1 MSEFSDMIRNK
12 SRQEGWSEDFQR
24 FSDAQL
30 DAWQP
35 SWDAGAGRFR
45 SEGGGGALVEKP
57 TECPYGTTLHG
68 SKCIPWE
75 QANAMFGGG
84 YGPGGGAQQPLQQA
98 AMAWQQPQQ
107 GPVAA
112 PVGGPWGE
120 LGGQSPQDLAAMLQ
134 PYLAQPQAPT
144 MTAAPLQSATQ
155 GLIAPLTGMQ
165 GQAGPGVP
173 KTLGT
178 GWSAGQDGLTKMMA
192 RQQRRPG
199 QYGGAAGSWWA

>member
-1 MSEFSDMIRNK
+1 MSQFSDMIRNK

-30 DAWQP
+30 DAWQSSYDP
-35 SWDAGAGRFR
+35 ASGRFR

-68 SKCIPWE
+68 SKCISWD

-84 YGPGGGAQQPLQQA
+84 YGPGAGQQQPLNQA

-107 GPVAA
+107 GPQEA

-134 PYLAQPQAPT
+134 PYLAQPVQAAPT
-144 MTAAPLQSATQ
+144 MQPLQSATQ
-155 GLIAPLTGMQ
+155 GLIAPLATQPAASGGGIQ
-165 GQAGPGVP
+165 SQ
-173 KTLGT
+173 LGT
-178 GWSAGQDGLTKMMA
+178 GWSAGQDNLTKMMA

-199 QYGGAAGSWWA
+199 QFGGAAGSWWA